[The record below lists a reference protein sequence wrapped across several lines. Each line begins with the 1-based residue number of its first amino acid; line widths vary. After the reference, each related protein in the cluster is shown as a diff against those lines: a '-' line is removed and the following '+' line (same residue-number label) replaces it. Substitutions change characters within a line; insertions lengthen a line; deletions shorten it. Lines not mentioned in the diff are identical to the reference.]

1 MRKPFVRREFLKG
14 AMAFGPA
21 MGAMGQGS
29 STTGSR
35 SFGAPEAAIQQWRE
49 ARFGMFIHWGLYSVL
64 GHGEWAVFAEQIDY
78 RDYSRL
84 ADQFTGADFDADALA
99 AAAKSAGMKYMVLTA
114 RHHDGFCLWDSK
126 VSDFK
131 STKSAAKRDFI
142 TEYTRACRNAG
153 LLVGL
158 YYSPLD
164 WRFPG
169 FFFPAMYRESAEAM
183 KRQTYEQVEELL
195 TNYGKIDILW
205 FDGGG
210 DDWLGFG
217 GLEWGYAAG
226 WRTRDTKWPQTKPY
240 TGKPLWEAEK
250 LYALVRR
257 LQPDVLMNGR
267 AASHGD
273 WQGDFGTPESKV
285 GNFDTRSAWETCD
298 VLCTSWGYEPND
310 PMKSLRTC
318 VQLLARTAVNDGNL
332 LLNVGPTGSG
342 AIEARQA
349 GRLKEIGEWLGKHG
363 ETIYATRGG
372 PFRSGPWGGA
382 THKGNKIFLHV
393 VDWPEDVVE
402 LPPLDRK
409 IVSSRSLT
417 GAAATVEQTPKGI
430 RVSVPP
436 GARQEMDT
444 IIVLELD
451 GPAPSETA

>member
-1 MRKPFVRREFLKG
+1 MALSPMMG
-14 AMAFGPA
+14 AFGQSGTAP
-21 MGAMGQGS
+21 GA
-29 STTGSR
+29 R
-35 SFGAPEAAIQQWRE
+35 SFGAPEAAIQRWRE

-78 RDYSRL
+78 RDYAKL
-84 ADQFTGADFDADALA
+84 ADQFNASEFDAAAMA
-99 AAAKSAGMKYMVLTA
+99 AAAKSAGMKYMVLTS

-131 STKSAAKRDFI
+131 STNSAARRDLVA
-142 TEYTRACRNAG
+142 EYVRACRDAG

-217 GLEWGYAAG
+217 GLEWGYSAG
-226 WRTRDTKWPQTKPY
+226 WRTRDLKWPQEKHY
-240 TGKPLWEAEK
+240 AGKPLWETEK
-250 LYALVRR
+250 LYELVRR
-257 LQPDVLMNGR
+257 LQPEVLMNGR

-273 WQGDFGTPESKV
+273 WQGDFGTPERKV
-285 GNFDTRSAWETCD
+285 GEFDPNNAWETCE
-298 VLCTSWGYEPND
+298 VLCTSWGWEPND

-332 LLNVGPTGSG
+332 LLNVGPTGPG
-342 AIEARQA
+342 AIEPRQA
-349 GRLKEIGEWLGKHG
+349 ERLKEIGAWLEQHG
-363 ETIYATRGG
+363 QSIYGTRGG
-372 PFRSGPWGGA
+372 PFRSGAWGGS
-382 THKGNKIFLHV
+382 THRGSSIYLHI
-393 VDWPEDVVE
+393 VDWPENAIE
-402 LPPLDRK
+402 LPPLKRK
-409 IVSSRSLT
+409 IVASRGMT
-417 GAAATVEQTPKGI
+417 GAKPRIEQTPQGI

-436 GARQEMDT
+436 ERRQEMDT
-444 IIVLELD
+444 VIVLELD
-451 GPAPSETA
+451 APV